1 MVSCSA
7 CGVSHKAR
15 QRGVT
20 FHRIVNQEGQKVPIN
35 YPNLC
40 EETAR
45 KFCPKIKSFE
55 VKDDDIFLVGIP
67 KSGTTW
73 AQEMIWLIKN
83 DLDYEGAKEYLHI
96 RFPTIEKS
104 GIEVN
109 LPRCYEPDSIEFCKN
124 MRRPRAIKTHL
135 SPEYLP
141 EQLLN
146 DEKEVKTVYIAR
158 NVKDV
163 CLSTY
168 YYFRDKLNLNLGSLE
183 HYGKVMMRGTFPR
196 ENYWNHVLYLW
207 NRRYEKNILF
217 IKYEDMK
224 SDLRAVIRKVSTF
237 LGKSL
242 TMKQEEELVKW
253 LDFESFK
260 KNDAVNQVHF
270 YKKDGFV
277 RKGKIGG
284 YKEEMSPELILEFDK
299 WSNECLK
306 NSDYKYD

>member
-1 MVSCSA
+1 MA
-7 CGVSHKAR
+7 
-15 QRGVT
+15 
-20 FHRIVNQEGQKVPIN
+20 NQEGQEVPIN
-35 YPNLC
+35 YVHIC

-45 KFCPKIKSFE
+45 KFCPTIKSFE
-55 VKDDDIFLVGIP
+55 VNDDDIFLVGFA

-73 AQEMIWLIKN
+73 AQEMIWLIAN
-83 DLDYEGAKEYLHI
+83 DFDYERAKEYLHI
-96 RFPTIEKS
+96 RFPDIEYSLYLCAKP
-104 GIEVN
+104 GIKVN
-109 LPRCYEPDSIEFCKN
+109 SPDCYELNSIEFCKN
-124 MRRPRAIKTHL
+124 MRRPRTIKSHL

-146 DEKEVKTVYIAR
+146 GEKEVKTVYIAR

-168 YYFRDKLNLNLGSLE
+168 YFYRDIIKVNTGSLE
-183 HYGKVMMRGTFPR
+183 EHAKFMMQGTFPA
-196 ENYWNHVLYLW
+196 EHYWNHVLYFW
-207 NRRYEKNILF
+207 NRRHEKNILF

-224 SDLRAVIRKVSTF
+224 NDLRAVIRKVSTF

-242 TMKQEEELVKW
+242 TVQQEEELVKW

-299 WSNECLK
+299 WSKEYLK
-306 NSDYKYD
+306 NSDYKYE